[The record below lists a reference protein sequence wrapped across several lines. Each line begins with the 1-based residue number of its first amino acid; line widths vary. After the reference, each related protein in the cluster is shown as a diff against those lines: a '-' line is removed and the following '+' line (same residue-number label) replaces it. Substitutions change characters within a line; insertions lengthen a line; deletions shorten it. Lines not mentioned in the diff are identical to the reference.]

1 MEVSTKYCRYCG
13 RLLKSKASIERGFG
27 LTCYKKYL
35 ESIRGGGLL
44 GRIRNKERDQ
54 HIYQQTVPS
63 EILHDQ
69 KTELG

>member
-44 GRIRNKERDQ
+44 GRIRNKEGDQ

>member
-35 ESIRGGGLL
+35 ESMRGGGLL
-44 GRIRNKERDQ
+44 GRFRNKERNEY
-54 HIYQQTVPS
+54 IPEQTISS
-63 EILHDQ
+63 EVLHHRE
-69 KTELG
+69 TELG

>member
-35 ESIRGGGLL
+35 QSIQNGGLF
-44 GRIRNKERDQ
+44 GQFRNNKGKE
-54 HIYQQTVPS
+54 HIS
-63 EILHDQ
+63 
-69 KTELG
+69 K